1 MKIISIGSDRN
12 LFVKDSEAQKRIKE
26 YGNLFDE
33 LHIVVFSTRN
43 YQLFPLRGI
52 SRRETIIN
60 YKITDNIFIY
70 PTNSRSRWFYIWDA
84 YKIAKLSIIN
94 YQLSIVTCQDPFESG
109 LVGWLLKMRYKL
121 PLQLQVH
128 TDIFSPHFRRES
140 LLNGLRV
147 LIAKFLLPRA
157 DGIRVVSERIKAS
170 LSTFDFRLSTKI
182 TVLPIFVDIKKIQS
196 AKIKTDLHQKYPEY
210 DFIILMASRLTRE
223 KNISLA
229 IEAMHEL
236 ATKYEKNTNIRK
248 ILLLIVGEG
257 PEREALQES
266 IVKCCD

>member
-1 MKIISIGSDRN
+1 MSLKVLSIGSDRN

-43 YQLFPLRGI
+43 YQLFPQRGI

-257 PEREALQES
+257 PERKAL
-266 IVKCCD
+266 